1 MQYFKFAQ
9 LVKKYSSEF
18 TVITSG
24 EGGID
29 DRGYR
34 IKGEK
39 KEISLFGAV
48 IGRGENTIFS
58 SDCKIT
64 EKDKRLFMLE
74 KIDNA
79 LLNAKVVYENEV
91 FTIQSSTENAKFTGV
106 WAYVL
111 KFVSAFKDGDG
122 E

>member
-1 MQYFKFAQ
+1 MQYFNFAQ

-18 TVITSG
+18 TVITYG
-24 EGGID
+24 KGDID
-29 DRGYR
+29 DKGYHT
-34 IKGEK
+34 KGEK

-48 IGRGENTIFS
+48 IGRGENTIFR
-58 SDCKIT
+58 SDGKLT

-74 KIDNA
+74 EIDNA
-79 LLNAKVVYENEV
+79 LLNSKVVYENEV

-111 KFVSAFKDGDG
+111 KFVSVFKDGDG